1 MSGQENSE
9 LFQNQGQQPGDL
21 ELHHWSCLNSNAFM
35 PNVVSRKGILPT
47 IWKSFAASHFIA
59 LCRGSFSF
67 VKSLLFCSIMGLEGD
82 GREQCKRHDLWSQK
96 ILGLSMALP
105 SASCRPVMLA
115 SVSLSV
121 RTDHLVV
128 MSCVV
133 VEVLGLDD
141 ECMSRILNSFDS

>member
-1 MSGQENSE
+1 
-9 LFQNQGQQPGDL
+9 
-21 ELHHWSCLNSNAFM
+21 
-35 PNVVSRKGILPT
+35 
-47 IWKSFAASHFIA
+47 
-59 LCRGSFSF
+59 
-67 VKSLLFCSIMGLEGD
+67 MGLEGD